1 MTGNAPDQQRRI
13 VNRLRRAGGQ
23 LNAVIVAL
31 EEGGTCR
38 AVVPQLAAATSA
50 LHRAGLAIVS
60 SAMTDCLADPDAA
73 GRRPEGLTTDELERL
88 FLKLT

>member
-1 MTGNAPDQQRRI
+1 MTGPLPDPQRRI

-38 AVVPQLAAATSA
+38 TVVPQLAAATNA
-50 LHRAGLAIVS
+50 LHKAGLAIVS
-60 SAMTDCLADPDAA
+60 SAMTDCLADPAA
-73 GRRPEGLTTDELERL
+73 AAHPSDRLTAEELEKL